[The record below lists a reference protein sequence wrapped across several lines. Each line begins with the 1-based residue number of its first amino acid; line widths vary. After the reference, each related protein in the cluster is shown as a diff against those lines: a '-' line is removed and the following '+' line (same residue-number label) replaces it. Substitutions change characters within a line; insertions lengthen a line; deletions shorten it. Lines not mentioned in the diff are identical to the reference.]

1 MWLIFKKEVLELTRD
16 RKTLFFM
23 VALPI
28 LVFPLLIG
36 GAVYFMQE
44 AFSEAQTK
52 ELNFALVSPVEN
64 TELARQ
70 LEEMPSLKKV
80 NFDGKSDS
88 EDALKAFVK
97 SGKADFLVAIPA
109 NYSEDI
115 LNSGQITVKVYLND
129 AQFNRVQDRI
139 REVLDTL
146 AAMYQRKAFMTL
158 GVDEDTQ
165 EGLVKPF
172 VLEKVNV
179 ADKRESQGA
188 AFGGMIP
195 YFLFILCL
203 QGAMIPAGDIGAG
216 EKERGTLE
224 TLLLSPISRTQIVLG
239 KFFTLCFA
247 GVVSALVTV
256 LSIAIWSIVLSQ
268 GMAISMVGEFMAAI
282 GIIDFLLVFL
292 MLVPL
297 VAIFAA
303 VLLSLSIYARSYK
316 EAQGYMTP
324 LVFVVIFPVMIA
336 LMPGIELKGVYAWIP
351 LTNVALAIKELIKG
365 TMDYFQLLGIFSSS
379 VLLAGLLIAFCV
391 HWFNREKVLFR

>member
-1 MWLIFKKEVLELTRD
+1 MWLVFKKEVLELTRD

-36 GAVYFMQE
+36 GVVYFMQN
-44 AFSEAQTK
+44 AYSEAATK
-52 ELNFALVSPVEN
+52 ALNFAIVANVEN
-64 TELARQ
+64 TEFAKQLAD
-70 LEEMPSLKKV
+70 MPSLHLV
-80 NFDGKSDS
+80 EQSTSLAS
-88 EDALKAFVK
+88 EDEMKKFVK
-97 SGKADFLVAIPA
+97 AGNVDFLISIPD

-115 LNSGQITVKVYLND
+115 ISSGQIVIKVYLND

-139 REVLDTL
+139 WEVLDTL
-146 AAMYQRKAFMTL
+146 SAVYQRNAFMTL

-172 VLEKVNV
+172 VVEKVNV

-188 AFGGMIP
+188 AIGGMIP

-203 QGAMIPAGDIGAG
+203 QGAMIPAADIGAG

-239 KFFTLCFA
+239 KFLTLCFA

-256 LSIAIWSIVLSQ
+256 LSIAIWGVVLSQ
-268 GMAISMVGEFMAAI
+268 GMAISMVGDFMAAI

-324 LVFVVIFPVMIA
+324 LVFIVIVPVMIA
-336 LMPGIELKGVYAWIP
+336 LMPGIELKGIYAWIP

-365 TMDYFQLLGIFSSS
+365 TMDYFQLLGIFGSS

-391 HWFNREKVLFR
+391 NWFNREKVLFR